1 VSLEGKQ
8 RAILTT
14 PQNTR
19 LLDIAAD
26 GRVLVSN
33 ELQKTEVVGID
44 PVTRKERRGLEWFDA
59 SVMGDILPDGKA
71 IAFLEWGG
79 PAGPLYLVVY
89 RKLDGSGPVALGPGG
104 NPRFSP
110 DGTTVASPLLTRPP
124 QVVLNSIGAGES
136 RRLAAGEITS
146 LKSVAWFPDGKH
158 LLLTG
163 AAEGQP
169 LRSYEMDIDGGKP
182 QAVGPADF
190 TGVTVANDGKRI
202 AGRNA
207 SAQTVVFDRG
217 TQKLQVI
224 PGIEPQESVARWT
237 EDGRALV
244 VYSST
249 PWKAQIYRV
258 EVATGKRT
266 LLHTVEPGERAGSTM
281 PMRLAYAEGS
291 KTYAYSTV
299 RILGIL
305 YVVEGLE

>member
-1 VSLEGKQ
+1 
-8 RAILTT
+8 
-14 PQNTR
+14 
-19 LLDIAAD
+19 
-26 GRVLVSN
+26 
-33 ELQKTEVVGID
+33 
-44 PVTRKERRGLEWFDA
+44 
-59 SVMGDILPDGKA
+59 M
-71 IAFLEWGG
+71 
-79 PAGPLYLVVY
+79 
-89 RKLDGSGPVALGPGG
+89 
-104 NPRFSP
+104 
-110 DGTTVASPLLTRPP
+110 ASPLLTRPP

-169 LRSYEMDIDGGKP
+169 LRSYEMDIAGGNP
-182 QAVGPADF
+182 QALGPADF
-190 TGVTVANDGKRI
+190 TGVAVAKDGKRI
-202 AGRNA
+202 AGRNG
-207 SAQTVVFDRG
+207 SAETVVFDRG
-217 TQKLQVI
+217 TEKLQVI
-224 PGIEPQESVARWT
+224 PGIQLEESVARWT

-266 LLHTVEPGERAGSTM
+266 LLQTVEPAERAGSTA
-281 PMRLAYAEGS
+281 PMRLAYADGS
-291 KTYAYSTV
+291 KTYVYSTV